1 LVIGAWS
8 LVILDS
14 DSMMERKSR
23 YQWLPLVILLLAL
36 VIWAGLFALG
46 AYLELGADSP
56 RRDFRKPLV
65 VMATMAAFLS
75 AWWLLLW
82 KRAGRQRRK

>member
-1 LVIGAWS
+1 
-8 LVILDS
+8 
-14 DSMMERKSR
+14 MEKNLRI
-23 YQWLPLVILLLAL
+23 QWLPLMFLGLAL
-36 VIWAGLFALG
+36 MIWAGLFALG

-65 VMATMAAFLS
+65 VLATMTVFLV

-82 KRAGRQRRK
+82 KRTRRHGRK

>member
-1 LVIGAWS
+1 VLGHWLLLVAA
-8 LVILDS
+8 D
-14 DSMMERKSR
+14 MMDRNLR
-23 YQWLPLVILLLAL
+23 YQWLPLLLLGLAL

-65 VMATMAAFLS
+65 VMATMAVFLS

-82 KRAGRQRRK
+82 RRAGRRRSK

>member
-1 LVIGAWS
+1 M
-8 LVILDS
+8 DR
-14 DSMMERKSR
+14 ESR
-23 YQWLPLVILLLAL
+23 YLWLPLVILLLAL

-46 AYLELGADSP
+46 AYLELGADRP

-65 VMATMAAFLS
+65 VLATMSAFVG

-82 KRAGRQRRK
+82 KRAGRSRRK